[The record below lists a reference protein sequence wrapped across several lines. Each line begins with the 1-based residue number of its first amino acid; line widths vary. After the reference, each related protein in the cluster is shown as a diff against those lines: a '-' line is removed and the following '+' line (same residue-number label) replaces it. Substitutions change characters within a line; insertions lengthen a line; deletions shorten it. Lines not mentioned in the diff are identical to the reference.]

1 MNYEHMWKLLEK
13 NLRTG
18 IHDRKHKQREKTRPD
33 FELYRFY
40 EKEIQVM
47 EAVLLLMKGIEYVEK
62 DKEDKQ

>member
-1 MNYEHMWKLLEK
+1 MNYEHMWHLLKK

-18 IHDRKHKQREKTRPD
+18 IHDRKHKQREKTKPD

-47 EAVLLLMKGIEYVEK
+47 EAVLLLMTGIEYTEK
-62 DKEDKQ
+62 DKDNKQ